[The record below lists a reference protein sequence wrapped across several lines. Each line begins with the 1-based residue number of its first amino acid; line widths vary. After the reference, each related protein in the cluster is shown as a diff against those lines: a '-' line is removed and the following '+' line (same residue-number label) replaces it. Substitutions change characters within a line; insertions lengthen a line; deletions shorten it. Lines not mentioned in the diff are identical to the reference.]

1 MIFHPLN
8 IQNFKPLAMNNPFY
22 YQPNEVCLKVQK
34 EIVNYIE
41 SKTEWHE
48 EISSGKMFGFL
59 ITENSNGA
67 TGYLAAFSGQIQ
79 GSENHD
85 FFVPPVFD
93 YLDPNGHFKTKER
106 EISELNHKISDLEKS
121 TQLICQQSEAYKKSQ
136 EILKEIAD
144 YKEFMKI
151 AKLNRES
158 QRSNPD
164 FSDEENQKL
173 IAESQ
178 FQNAE
183 LRRLKQRYDVENNN
197 FIAELSKHSDTI
209 SELKNLRKQKSED
222 LQKYLFENF
231 VMLNAKGDKRDV
243 LQIFKEYNNTIPPSG
258 SGECCAPKLLQ
269 YAYFHG
275 YKPLFI
281 AEFWWG
287 RSPIGE
293 IREHLHFYPA
303 CQGKCKPILNFMLQ
317 GLNVTSNPLEECKA
331 QDFETIF
338 EDNFIV
344 VVNKPAGM
352 LSVPGKSK
360 RVSVAEIAKKRF
372 GEESMVVHRL
382 DMATSGLLV
391 IAKNLDVYIKLQQQF
406 ENHQVAKV
414 YYAVLS
420 GEINR
425 SEGTISLPLM
435 PDIADRPRQKVDFL
449 QGKPA
454 ITDFKVDKVEN
465 GKTYINLYPKTGR
478 THQLRVH
485 CAYRDGL
492 SHPIIGDELY
502 GEKSD
507 RMYLHA
513 MKITFTHP
521 VTNETLTFE
530 SKPDFN
536 I

>member
-8 IQNFKPLAMNNPFY
+8 IQSFKPLAMNNPFY
-22 YQPNEVCLKVQK
+22 YQPNDVCFEVQR
-34 EIVNYIE
+34 EICNYLE
-41 SKTEWHE
+41 NKSDWQE
-48 EISSGKMFGFL
+48 EISAGKMFGFL
-59 ITENSNGA
+59 IAEQKDGA
-67 TGYLAAFSGQIQ
+67 IGYLAAFSGQIL
-79 GSENHD
+79 GKENHD
-85 FFVPPVFD
+85 YFVPPVFD
-93 YLDPNGHFKTKER
+93 YLQENGVFKTKKR
-106 EISELNHKISDLEKS
+106 EISELNRKISDLENQ
-121 TQLICQQSEAYKKSQ
+121 TQDISQQSGAFKKSQ
-136 EILKEIAD
+136 DILKEIAD
-144 YKEFMKI
+144 YKEFIKKS
-151 AKLNRES
+151 KLNRER

-164 FSDEENQKL
+164 LSDEDKKKL

-197 FIAELSKHSDTI
+197 FITELSKHSDTI

-231 VMLNAKGDKRDV
+231 VILNAKGEKRN
-243 LQIFKEYNNTIPPSG
+243 LLNIFKEYNNTIPPSG

-269 YAYFHG
+269 YAYLHG

-281 AEFWWG
+281 AEFWLG
-287 RSPIGE
+287 RSPVGE
-293 IREHLHFYPA
+293 IRQHRHFYPA
-303 CQGKCKPILNFMLQ
+303 CQGKCKPILNFMLS
-317 GLNVTSNPLEECKA
+317 GLDVKSNPLEESNP

-372 GEESMVVHRL
+372 GEEAMVVHRL

-391 IAKNLDVYIKLQQQF
+391 IAKNLDIYIKLQQQF
-406 ENHQVAKV
+406 ENHQVVKV

-521 VTNETLTFE
+521 ITNETLTFE
-530 SKPDFN
+530 TDPNFD

>member
-59 ITENSNGA
+59 IAENTNGA

-93 YLDPNGHFKTKER
+93 YLQGNGVFKTQER
-106 EISELNHKISDLEKS
+106 EISELNRKISDLEKS
-121 TQLICQQSEAYKKSQ
+121 TQLIRLQSEAYKKSQ

-151 AKLNRES
+151 SKLHRER
-158 QRSNPD
+158 QRNHPD
-164 FSDEENQKL
+164 FSDEEKQKL

-197 FIAELSKHSDTI
+197 YISELSKHSDTI

-231 VMLNAKGDKRDV
+231 VMLNAKGEKRD
-243 LQIFKEYNNTIPPSG
+243 LLNIFKEYNNTIPPSG

-269 YAYFHG
+269 YAYLHG

-287 RSPIGE
+287 RSPVGE
-293 IREHLHFYPA
+293 IRQHRHFYPA
-303 CQGKCKPILNFMLQ
+303 CQGKCKPILNFMLSE
-317 GLNVTSNPLEECKA
+317 LDVNSNPLEESKP

-338 EDNFIV
+338 EDNFLV
-344 VVNKPAGM
+344 VINKPAGM
-352 LSVPGKSK
+352 LSVPGKNK
-360 RVSVAEIAKKRF
+360 RISVAEIAKKRF
-372 GEESMVVHRL
+372 GEEAMVVHRL
-382 DMATSGLLV
+382 DMATSGIMV
-391 IAKNLDVYIKLQQQF
+391 IAKNLQIYKKLQQQF
-406 ENHQVAKV
+406 ENHDIKKV
-414 YYAVLS
+414 YYAVLD
-420 GEINR
+420 GEVKR

-435 PDIADRPRQKVDFL
+435 PDIADRPRQKVDFKH
-449 QGKPA
+449 GKPA
-454 ITDFKVDKVEN
+454 ETFFKVDKVEN
-465 GKTYINLYPKTGR
+465 GKTYINLYPQTGR

-485 CAYRDGL
+485 CAYNQGL
-492 SHPIIGDELY
+492 NHPIIGDELY
-502 GEKSD
+502 GEKAK

-530 SKPDFN
+530 TDPNFD

>member
-8 IQNFKPLAMNNPFY
+8 IQSFKPLAMNNPFY

-41 SKTEWHE
+41 SKKEWQD

-59 ITENSNGA
+59 IAENTNGA

-93 YLDPNGHFKTKER
+93 YLDPDGYFKTKEK
-106 EISELNHKISDLEKS
+106 EISDINNQIQDLEKTAQTNS
-121 TQLICQQSEAYKKSQ
+121 QQSEAYKNAQ
-136 EILKEIAD
+136 AILKEIAE
-144 YKEFMKI
+144 YKQFMKI
-151 AKLNRES
+151 SKINRES
-158 QRSNPD
+158 RRKNPD
-164 FSDEENQKL
+164 LSDEDRQNL

-183 LRRLKQRYDVENNN
+183 LRRLKQRYDAENLKFLDESSN
-197 FIAELSKHSDTI
+197 ISDTI
-209 SELKNLRKQKSED
+209 KSLKELRKQKSEY

-231 VMLNAKGDKRDV
+231 VMLNAKGDKRD
-243 LQIFKEYNNTIPPSG
+243 LFQIFKDYNNIIPPSG

-269 YAYFHG
+269 YAYLHG
-275 YKPLFI
+275 YKPLFM

-406 ENHQVAKV
+406 ENHQVEKV

-420 GEINR
+420 GEVNR

-435 PDIADRPRQKVDFL
+435 PDIADRPRQKVDFTH
-449 QGKPA
+449 GKTA
-454 ITDFKVDKVEN
+454 ITDFKVAKVDN
-465 GKTYINLYPKTGR
+465 GKTYIYLYPKTGR

-485 CAYRDGL
+485 CAYCDGL
-492 SHPIIGDELY
+492 SLPIIGDELY

-521 VTNETLTFE
+521 VTLKKVTFE
-530 SKPDFN
+530 SKPDF
-536 I
+536 II

>member
-1 MIFHPLN
+1 MIFHPFN
-8 IQNFKPLAMNNPFY
+8 IQNFNPLVLNNPFY

-59 ITENSNGA
+59 IVENNNGA

-79 GSENHD
+79 GKENHD

-93 YLDPNGHFKTKER
+93 YLQENGVFKTKER

-158 QRSNPD
+158 QRSNPE
-164 FSDEENQKL
+164 FSDEKNQKL

-197 FIAELSKHSDTI
+197 FIIELSKHSDTI

-231 VMLNAKGDKRDV
+231 VMLNAKGEKRN
-243 LQIFKEYNNTIPPSG
+243 LLNIFKEYNNTIPPSG

-269 YAYFHG
+269 YAYLHG

-287 RSPIGE
+287 RSPVGE
-293 IREHLHFYPA
+293 IRQHRHFYPA
-303 CQGKCKPILNFMLQ
+303 CQGKCKPILNFMLS
-317 GLNVTSNPLEECKA
+317 GLNVNSNPLEESKP

-360 RVSVAEIAKKRF
+360 RVSVAEIAKTRF
-372 GEESMVVHRL
+372 GSEAMVVHRL
-382 DMATSGLLV
+382 DMATSGIMV
-391 IAKNLDVYIKLQQQF
+391 IAKNLEIYKKLQQQF
-406 ENHQVAKV
+406 ENHDVKKA

-420 GEINR
+420 GEVNR

-435 PDIADRPRQKVDFL
+435 PDIADRPRQKVDFKH
-449 QGKPA
+449 GKPA
-454 ITDFKVDKVEN
+454 ETFFKVDTVEN
-465 GKTYINLYPKTGR
+465 GKTYIYLYPQTGR

-485 CAYRDGL
+485 CAYNQGL
-492 SHPIIGDELY
+492 NHPIIGDELY
-502 GEKSD
+502 GEKAK

-521 VTNETLTFE
+521 VTNEILTFE
-530 SKPDFN
+530 TDPNFD

>member
-34 EIVNYIE
+34 EIVYYIE

-59 ITENSNGA
+59 IAENTNGA

-93 YLDPNGHFKTKER
+93 YLDPDGYFKTKEK
-106 EISELNHKISDLEKS
+106 EISDINNQIQDLEKTAQTNS
-121 TQLICQQSEAYKKSQ
+121 QQSEALKNAQ
-136 EILKEIAD
+136 AILKEIAE
-144 YKEFMKI
+144 YKQFMKI
-151 AKLNRES
+151 SKINRES
-158 QRSNPD
+158 RRKNPD
-164 FSDEENQKL
+164 LSDEDRQNL

-183 LRRLKQRYDVENNN
+183 LRRLKQRYDAENLK
-197 FIAELSKHSDTI
+197 FLDESSKISDTI
-209 SELKNLRKQKSED
+209 KSLKELRKQKSVE
-222 LQKYLFENF
+222 LQNYLFSNF
-231 VMLNAKGDKRDV
+231 VMLNAKGEKRD
-243 LQIFKEYNNTIPPSG
+243 LLHIFKEYNNIIPPSG

-269 YAYFHG
+269 YAYLQD

-293 IREHLHFYPA
+293 IRKHLNFYPA
-303 CQGKCKPILNFMLQ
+303 CQGKCKPILDFMLR
-317 GLNVTSNPLEECKA
+317 GLTVYVNPLEENQN

-338 EDNFIV
+338 EDNFLV
-344 VVNKPAGM
+344 VINKPAGM
-352 LSVPGKSK
+352 LSVPGKNK
-360 RVSVAEIAKKRF
+360 RISVAEIAKTRF
-372 GEESMVVHRL
+372 GSEAIVVHRL
-382 DMATSGLLV
+382 DMATSGIMV
-391 IAKNLDVYIKLQQQF
+391 IAKNLEIYKKLQQQF
-406 ENHQVAKV
+406 ENHDVKKV
-414 YYAVLS
+414 YYAVLD
-420 GEINR
+420 GEVKR

-435 PDIADRPRQKVDFL
+435 PDIADRPRQKVDFKH
-449 QGKPA
+449 GKPA
-454 ITDFKVDKVEN
+454 ETFFKVDKVEK
-465 GKTYINLYPKTGR
+465 GKTYIYLYPQTGR

-485 CAYRDGL
+485 CAYNQGL
-492 SHPIIGDELY
+492 NHPIIGDELY
-502 GEKSD
+502 GEKAK

-521 VTNETLTFE
+521 ITNETLTFE
-530 SKPDFN
+530 TDPNFD

>member
-8 IQNFKPLAMNNPFY
+8 NQSFKPLAMNNPFY

-41 SKTEWHE
+41 SKTEWQD
-48 EISSGKMFGFL
+48 EISAGKMFGFL
-59 ITENSNGA
+59 IVENTDGA
-67 TGYLAAFSGQIQ
+67 IGYISAFSGQIQ
-79 GSENHD
+79 GKENHD
-85 FFVPPVFD
+85 YFVPPVFD
-93 YLDPNGHFKTKER
+93 YLQENGVFKTKER
-106 EISELNHKISDLEKS
+106 EISELNRKISDLEKS
-121 TQLICQQSEAYKKSQ
+121 EQSLSQQSESYKKSQ
-136 EILKEIAD
+136 EILKEITE
-144 YKEFMKI
+144 YKKFMKI
-151 AKLNRES
+151 SKLNRES
-158 QRSNPD
+158 LRNNPD
-164 FSDEENQKL
+164 LSDEEKKKL

-183 LRRLKQRYDVENNN
+183 LRRLKQRYDIENNN
-197 FIAELSKHSDTI
+197 FITEISKHSDTI
-209 SELKNLRKQKSED
+209 SQLRNLRKQKSED

-231 VMLNAKGDKRDV
+231 VILNAKGDKQDL
-243 LQIFKEYNNTIPPSG
+243 LQIFKEYNNIIPPSG

-287 RSPIGE
+287 RSPVGE

-317 GLNVTSNPLEECKA
+317 GLMVLSNPLEECKT

-352 LSVPGKSK
+352 LSVTGKSK

-372 GEESMVVHRL
+372 GEEAMVVHRL

-391 IAKNLDVYIKLQQQF
+391 IAKNMDIYIKLQQQF
-406 ENHQVAKV
+406 ENHKVEKV
-414 YYAVLS
+414 YYAVLF
-420 GEINR
+420 GEVKS

-435 PDIADRPRQKVDFL
+435 PDIADRPRQKVDFEY
-449 QGKPA
+449 GKPA
-454 ITDFKVDKVEN
+454 ITNFKVDKVTH
-465 GKTYINLYPKTGR
+465 GKTYIYLYPKTGR

-492 SHPIIGDELY
+492 AHPIIGDELY

-521 VTNETLTFE
+521 VTKQKVTFE

>member
-1 MIFHPLN
+1 M
-8 IQNFKPLAMNNPFY
+8 
-22 YQPNEVCLKVQK
+22 
-34 EIVNYIE
+34 
-41 SKTEWHE
+41 
-48 EISSGKMFGFL
+48 
-59 ITENSNGA
+59 
-67 TGYLAAFSGQIQ
+67 
-79 GSENHD
+79 
-85 FFVPPVFD
+85 
-93 YLDPNGHFKTKER
+93 
-106 EISELNHKISDLEKS
+106 
-121 TQLICQQSEAYKKSQ
+121 
-136 EILKEIAD
+136 
-144 YKEFMKI
+144 
-151 AKLNRES
+151 
-158 QRSNPD
+158 
-164 FSDEENQKL
+164 
-173 IAESQ
+173 
-178 FQNAE
+178 
-183 LRRLKQRYDVENNN
+183 
-197 FIAELSKHSDTI
+197 
-209 SELKNLRKQKSED
+209 
-222 LQKYLFENF
+222 QKYLFENF
-231 VMLNAKGDKRDV
+231 VMLNAKGDKRD
-243 LQIFKEYNNTIPPSG
+243 LSQIFKDYNNIIPPSG

-269 YAYFHG
+269 YAYLHG
-275 YKPLFI
+275 YKPLFM

-406 ENHQVAKV
+406 ENHQVEKV
-414 YYAVLS
+414 YYAVLF
-420 GEINR
+420 GEVNR